1 MTARLLFLKEQ
12 LNFVSEECGNI
23 MLDLVKQTYKNDKE
37 YSDMIKRRDLL
48 MKRFDELRFQV
59 MIFSGSDSKPAEKR
73 KPGKLIKFNFK

>member
-12 LNFVSEECGNI
+12 LNFVSEECGNL

-59 MIFSGSDSKPAEKR
+59 MIFSGSDSEPAEKR

>member
-12 LNFVSEECGNI
+12 LNFVSEECGNL

-59 MIFSGSDSKPAEKR
+59 MIFSGSDSEPAEKR
-73 KPGKLIKFNFK
+73 KPAKLIKFNFK